1 MGQKFWKNWIITS
14 LYNYDSKSS
23 GAVSMTLSAMVG
35 TGKEVMQFDFLL
47 FLEIQKTNLQDNLRD
62 SKCDEYYIFL

>member
-1 MGQKFWKNWIITS
+1 
-14 LYNYDSKSS
+14 
-23 GAVSMTLSAMVG
+23 MTLSAMVG
-35 TGKEVMQFDFLL
+35 AGKEVMQFDFLL